1 MKKISIITISIIM
14 LLFGV
19 LALSGCAILNTQAV
33 RADGEP
39 YLCFQARYQSREGN
53 HEAARD
59 FAKECPTELKREWCL
74 KVLKERPEVFKDFN
88 DCWRQ

>member
-1 MKKISIITISIIM
+1 MKKIILILVIMSIALTGCT
-14 LLFGV
+14 LF
-19 LALSGCAILNTQAV
+19 NTQAT
-33 RADGEP
+33 RAEGEP

-53 HEAARD
+53 HEAARA
-59 FAKECPTELKREWCL
+59 FADACPTELKREWCL